1 MGLITRI
8 RSGWN
13 AFIGRDPTELYSS
26 VAGIGNSYGY
36 YPDRR
41 VLSGGSEKTIV
52 NSIYNRIAVDVSK
65 IDIEHVRT
73 DEAGRFLEPINSGFN
88 DCLTLEANK
97 DQTGRSFIQDIAL
110 SLFDEG
116 VIAVVPVDTDKNPKN
131 TDSYDIWSMRVGK
144 IIAWYPDHVKV
155 HLYNDR
161 TGQKEDVVVEKRSC
175 AIITNPFYSVMNTR
189 NGTVMRL
196 RRKLAL
202 LDLTDDD
209 NASGKL
215 DIIMQLPYTIHS
227 VALKQRAEARRKD
240 IEDQLKGSKYGIA
253 YADATE
259 KITQL
264 NRPAENQL
272 QAEVE
277 SLTKQLYSQLNITDE
292 ILNGSA
298 NEQTMLNYYDRT
310 VEPVVQAIVDEMKR
324 KFLSKTARSQG
335 QSIMFFRD
343 PFKLVPVSQVAD
355 IADKLTRN
363 EVLTSNEVRQILG
376 MRPSSDPGADELRN
390 KNMPIDETGMMPQ
403 EGQVEMNPDLSPE
416 EQQQLMQQQQEE

>member
-1 MGLITRI
+1 MGLINRI

-13 AFIGRDPTELYSS
+13 AFIGRDPTDIYQIASS
-26 VAGIGNSYGY
+26 YGSSYGY
-36 YPDRR
+36 YPDRK
-41 VLSGGSEKTIV
+41 VLSGGSEKTII
-52 NSIYNRIAVDVSK
+52 NSIYNRIAVDVST
-65 IDIEHVRT
+65 IDVEHVRI
-73 DEAGRFLEPINSGFN
+73 DENNNFLEQINSGLNNCF
-88 DCLTLEANK
+88 TLEANK
-97 DQTGRSFIQDIAL
+97 DQAGRAFVQDIAL
-110 SLFDEG
+110 SLFDNG
-116 VIAVVPVDTDKNPKN
+116 VVALVPTDTNKNPFF
-131 TDSYDIWSMRVGK
+131 TDSYDILSMRVGEV
-144 IIAWYPDHVKV
+144 IAWYPDSVKIHV
-155 HLYNDR
+155 YNDR
-161 TGQKEDVVVEKRSC
+161 KGEKEDIVLPKRMV
-175 AIITNPFYSVMNTR
+175 AIIQNPFYSVMNTR

-202 LDLTDDD
+202 LDQTDDN

-227 VALKQRAEARRKD
+227 TALKQRAEARRKD

-272 QAEVE
+272 HAEVE

-292 ILNGSA
+292 ILNGTA

-310 VEPVVQAIVDEMKR
+310 VEPVLQAIVDEVKR
-324 KFLSKTARSQG
+324 KFISKTARAQG
-335 QSIMFFRD
+335 QSMIFFRN

-363 EVLTSNEVRQILG
+363 EIMTSNEVRQILG
-376 MRPSSDPGADELRN
+376 MRPSSNPGADELRN
-390 KNMPIDETGMMPQ
+390 KNMPVDETGMMPQ
-403 EGQVEMNPDLSPE
+403 EGQVGMNPELSPE
-416 EQQQLMQQQQEE
+416 EMQQYQ

>member
-1 MGLITRI
+1 MGLINRI

-13 AFIGRDPTELYSS
+13 AFIGRDPTDIYQIASS
-26 VAGIGNSYGY
+26 YGSSYGY
-36 YPDRR
+36 YPDRK
-41 VLSGGSEKTIV
+41 VLSGGSEKTII
-52 NSIYNRIAVDVSK
+52 NSIYNRIAVDVST
-65 IDIEHVRT
+65 IDVEHVRI
-73 DEAGRFLEPINSGFN
+73 DENNNFLEQINSGLNNCF
-88 DCLTLEANK
+88 TLEANK
-97 DQTGRSFIQDIAL
+97 DQAGRAFVQDIAL
-110 SLFDEG
+110 SLFDNG
-116 VIAVVPVDTDKNPKN
+116 VVALVPTDTNKNPFF
-131 TDSYDIWSMRVGK
+131 TDSYDILSMRVGEV
-144 IIAWYPDHVKV
+144 IAWYPDSVKIHV
-155 HLYNDR
+155 YNDR
-161 TGQKEDVVVEKRSC
+161 KGEKEDIVLPKRMV
-175 AIITNPFYSVMNTR
+175 AIIQNPFYSVMNTR

-202 LDLTDDD
+202 LDQTDDN

-227 VALKQRAEARRKD
+227 TALKQRAESRRKD

-272 QAEVE
+272 HAEVE

-292 ILNGSA
+292 ILNGTA

-310 VEPVVQAIVDEMKR
+310 VEPVLQAIVDEVKR
-324 KFLSKTARSQG
+324 KFISKTARAQG
-335 QSIMFFRD
+335 QSMIFFRN

-363 EVLTSNEVRQILG
+363 EIMTSNEVRQILG

-390 KNMPIDETGMMPQ
+390 KNMPVDETGMMPQ
-403 EGQVEMNPDLSPE
+403 EGQVEMNPELSPE
-416 EQQQLMQQQQEE
+416 EMQQYQ

>member
-1 MGLITRI
+1 MGLINRI

-13 AFIGRDPTELYSS
+13 AFIGRDPTDIYQIASS
-26 VAGIGNSYGY
+26 YGSSYGY
-36 YPDRR
+36 YPDRK
-41 VLSGGSEKTIV
+41 VLSGGSEKTII
-52 NSIYNRIAVDVSK
+52 NSIYNRIAVDVST
-65 IDIEHVRT
+65 IDVEHVRI
-73 DEAGRFLEPINSGFN
+73 DENNNFLEQINSGLNNCF
-88 DCLTLEANK
+88 TLEANK
-97 DQTGRSFIQDIAL
+97 DQAGRAFVQDIAL
-110 SLFDEG
+110 SLFDNG
-116 VIAVVPVDTDKNPKN
+116 VVALVPTDTNKNPFF
-131 TDSYDIWSMRVGK
+131 TDSYDILSMRVGEV
-144 IIAWYPDHVKV
+144 IAWYPDSVKIHV
-155 HLYNDR
+155 YNDR
-161 TGQKEDVVVEKRSC
+161 KGEKEDIVLPKRMV
-175 AIITNPFYSVMNTR
+175 AIIQNPFYSVMNTR

-202 LDLTDDD
+202 LDQTDDN

-227 VALKQRAEARRKD
+227 TALKQRAEARRKD

-272 QAEVE
+272 HAEVE

-292 ILNGSA
+292 ILNGTA

-310 VEPVVQAIVDEMKR
+310 VEPVLQAIVDEVKR
-324 KFLSKTARSQG
+324 KFISKTARAQG
-335 QSIMFFRD
+335 QSMIFFRN

-363 EVLTSNEVRQILG
+363 EIMTSNEVRQILG

-390 KNMPIDETGMMPQ
+390 KNMPVDETGMIPQ
-403 EGQVEMNPDLSPE
+403 EGQVGMNPELSPE
-416 EQQQLMQQQQEE
+416 EMQQYQ

>member
-1 MGLITRI
+1 MGLINRI

-13 AFIGRDPTELYSS
+13 AFIGRDPTDIYQIASS
-26 VAGIGNSYGY
+26 YGSSYGY
-36 YPDRR
+36 YPDRK
-41 VLSGGSEKTIV
+41 VLSGGSEKTII
-52 NSIYNRIAVDVSK
+52 NSIYNRIAVDVST
-65 IDIEHVRT
+65 IDIEHVRI
-73 DEAGRFLEPINSGFN
+73 DENNNFLEQIDSGLNNCF
-88 DCLTLEANK
+88 TLEANK
-97 DQTGRSFIQDIAL
+97 DQAGRAFVQDIAL
-110 SLFDEG
+110 SLFDNG
-116 VIAVVPVDTDKNPKN
+116 VVALVPTDTNKNPFF
-131 TDSYDIWSMRVGK
+131 TDSYDILSMRVGEV
-144 IIAWYPDHVKV
+144 IAWYPDSVKIHV
-155 HLYNDR
+155 YNDR
-161 TGQKEDVVVEKRSC
+161 KGEKEDIVLPKRMV
-175 AIITNPFYSVMNTR
+175 AIIQNPFYSVMNTR

-202 LDLTDDD
+202 LDQTDDD
-209 NASGKL
+209 NASGRL

-227 VALKQRAEARRKD
+227 TALKQRAEARRKD

-272 QAEVE
+272 HAEVE

-292 ILNGSA
+292 ILNGTA

-310 VEPVVQAIVDEMKR
+310 VEPVLQAIVDEVKR
-324 KFLSKTARSQG
+324 KFISKTARAQG
-335 QSIMFFRD
+335 QSMIFFRN

-363 EVLTSNEVRQILG
+363 EIMTSNEVRQILG

-390 KNMPIDETGMMPQ
+390 KNMPVDETGMMPQ
-403 EGQVEMNPDLSPE
+403 EGQVEMNPELSPE
-416 EQQQLMQQQQEE
+416 EMQQYQ

>member
-1 MGLITRI
+1 MGLINRI

-13 AFIGRDPTELYSS
+13 AFIGRDPTDIYQIASS
-26 VAGIGNSYGY
+26 YGSNYGY
-36 YPDRR
+36 YPDRK
-41 VLSGGSEKTIV
+41 VLSGGSEKTII
-52 NSIYNRIAVDVSK
+52 NSIYNRIAVDVST
-65 IDIEHVRT
+65 IDVEHVRI
-73 DEAGRFLEPINSGFN
+73 DENNNFLEQINSGLNNCF
-88 DCLTLEANK
+88 TLEANK
-97 DQTGRSFIQDIAL
+97 DQAGRAFVQDIAL
-110 SLFDEG
+110 SLFDNG
-116 VIAVVPVDTDKNPKN
+116 VVALVPTDTNKNPFF
-131 TDSYDIWSMRVGK
+131 TDSYDILSMRVGEV
-144 IIAWYPDHVKV
+144 IAWYPDSVKIHV
-155 HLYNDR
+155 YNDR
-161 TGQKEDVVVEKRSC
+161 KGEKEDIVLPKRMV
-175 AIITNPFYSVMNTR
+175 AIIQNPFYSVMNTR

-202 LDLTDDD
+202 LDQTDDN

-227 VALKQRAEARRKD
+227 TALKQRAEARRKD

-272 QAEVE
+272 HAEVE

-292 ILNGSA
+292 ILNGTA

-310 VEPVVQAIVDEMKR
+310 VEPVLQAIVDEVKR
-324 KFLSKTARSQG
+324 KFISKTARAQG
-335 QSIMFFRD
+335 QSMIFFRN

-363 EVLTSNEVRQILG
+363 EIMTSNEVRQILG

-390 KNMPIDETGMMPQ
+390 KNMPVNETGMMPQ
-403 EGQVEMNPDLSPE
+403 EGQVEMNPELSPE
-416 EQQQLMQQQQEE
+416 EMQQYQ

>member
-1 MGLITRI
+1 MGLINRI

-13 AFIGRDPTELYSS
+13 AFIGRDPTDIYQIASS
-26 VAGIGNSYGY
+26 YGSSYGY
-36 YPDRR
+36 YPDRK
-41 VLSGGSEKTIV
+41 VLSGGSEKTII
-52 NSIYNRIAVDVSK
+52 NSIYNRIAVDVST
-65 IDIEHVRT
+65 IDIEHVRI
-73 DEAGRFLEPINSGFN
+73 DENNNFLEQINSGLNNCF
-88 DCLTLEANK
+88 TLEANK
-97 DQTGRSFIQDIAL
+97 DQAGRAFVQDIAL
-110 SLFDEG
+110 SLFDNG
-116 VIAVVPVDTDKNPKN
+116 VVALVPTDTNKNPFF
-131 TDSYDIWSMRVGK
+131 TDSYDILSMRVGEV
-144 IIAWYPDHVKV
+144 IAWYPDSVKIHV
-155 HLYNDR
+155 YNDR
-161 TGQKEDVVVEKRSC
+161 KGEKEDIVLPKRMV
-175 AIITNPFYSVMNTR
+175 AIIQNPFYSVMNTR

-202 LDLTDDD
+202 LDQTDDN

-227 VALKQRAEARRKD
+227 TALKQRAEARRKD

-272 QAEVE
+272 HAEVE

-292 ILNGSA
+292 ILNGTA

-310 VEPVVQAIVDEMKR
+310 VEPVLQAIVDEVKR
-324 KFLSKTARSQG
+324 KFISKTARAQG
-335 QSIMFFRD
+335 QSMIFFRN

-363 EVLTSNEVRQILG
+363 EIMTSNEVRQILG

-390 KNMPIDETGMMPQ
+390 KNMPVDETGMMPQ
-403 EGQVEMNPDLSPE
+403 EGQVEMNPELSPE
-416 EQQQLMQQQQEE
+416 EMQQYQ

>member
-1 MGLITRI
+1 MGLINRI

-13 AFIGRDPTELYSS
+13 AFIGRDPTDIYQIASS
-26 VAGIGNSYGY
+26 YGSSYGY
-36 YPDRR
+36 YPDRK
-41 VLSGGSEKTIV
+41 VLSGGSEKTII
-52 NSIYNRIAVDVSK
+52 NSIYNRIAVDVST
-65 IDIEHVRT
+65 IDVEHVRI
-73 DEAGRFLEPINSGFN
+73 DENNNFLEQINSGLNNCF
-88 DCLTLEANK
+88 TLEANK
-97 DQTGRSFIQDIAL
+97 DQAGRAFVQDIAL
-110 SLFDEG
+110 SLFDNG
-116 VIAVVPVDTDKNPKN
+116 VVALVPTDTNKNPFF
-131 TDSYDIWSMRVGK
+131 TDSYDILSMRVGEV
-144 IIAWYPDHVKV
+144 IAWYPDSVKIHV
-155 HLYNDR
+155 YNDR
-161 TGQKEDVVVEKRSC
+161 KGEKEDIVLPKRIV
-175 AIITNPFYSVMNTR
+175 AIIQNPFYSVMNTR

-202 LDLTDDD
+202 LDQTDDN

-227 VALKQRAEARRKD
+227 TALKQRAEARRKD

-272 QAEVE
+272 HAEVE

-292 ILNGSA
+292 ILNGTA

-310 VEPVVQAIVDEMKR
+310 VEPVLQAIVDEVKR
-324 KFLSKTARSQG
+324 KFISKTARAQG
-335 QSIMFFRD
+335 QSMIFFRN

-363 EVLTSNEVRQILG
+363 EIMTSNEVRQILG

-390 KNMPIDETGMMPQ
+390 KNMPVDETGMMPQ
-403 EGQVEMNPDLSPE
+403 EGQVGMNPELSPE
-416 EQQQLMQQQQEE
+416 EMQQYQ

>member
-1 MGLITRI
+1 MGLINRI

-13 AFIGRDPTELYSS
+13 AFIGRDPTDIYQIASS
-26 VAGIGNSYGY
+26 YGSSYGY
-36 YPDRR
+36 YPDRK
-41 VLSGGSEKTIV
+41 VLSGGSEKTII
-52 NSIYNRIAVDVSK
+52 NSIYNRIAVDVST
-65 IDIEHVRT
+65 IDIEHVRI
-73 DEAGRFLEPINSGFN
+73 DENNNFLEQINSGLNNCF
-88 DCLTLEANK
+88 TLEANK
-97 DQTGRSFIQDIAL
+97 DQAGRAFVQDIAL
-110 SLFDEG
+110 SLFDNG
-116 VIAVVPVDTDKNPKN
+116 VVALVPTDTNKNPFF
-131 TDSYDIWSMRVGK
+131 TDSYDILSMRVGEV
-144 IIAWYPDHVKV
+144 IAWHPDSVKIHV
-155 HLYNDR
+155 YNDR
-161 TGQKEDVVVEKRSC
+161 KGEKEDIVLPKRMV
-175 AIITNPFYSVMNTR
+175 AIIQNPFYSVMNTR

-202 LDLTDDD
+202 LDQTDDN

-227 VALKQRAEARRKD
+227 TALKQRAEARRKD

-272 QAEVE
+272 HAEVE

-292 ILNGSA
+292 ILNGTA

-310 VEPVVQAIVDEMKR
+310 VEPVLQAIVDEVKR
-324 KFLSKTARSQG
+324 KFISKTARAQG
-335 QSIMFFRD
+335 QSMIFFRN

-363 EVLTSNEVRQILG
+363 EIMTSNEVRQILG

-390 KNMPIDETGMMPQ
+390 KNMPVDETGMMPQ
-403 EGQVEMNPDLSPE
+403 EGQVGMNPELSPE
-416 EQQQLMQQQQEE
+416 EMQQYQ

>member
-1 MGLITRI
+1 MGLINRI

-13 AFIGRDPTELYSS
+13 AFIGRDPTDIYQIASS
-26 VAGIGNSYGY
+26 YGSSYGY
-36 YPDRR
+36 YPDRK
-41 VLSGGSEKTIV
+41 VLSGGSEKTII
-52 NSIYNRIAVDVSK
+52 NSIYNRIAVDVST
-65 IDIEHVRT
+65 IDIEHVRI
-73 DEAGRFLEPINSGFN
+73 DENNNFLEQINSGLNNCF
-88 DCLTLEANK
+88 TLEANK
-97 DQTGRSFIQDIAL
+97 DQAGRAFVQDIAL
-110 SLFDEG
+110 SLFDNG
-116 VIAVVPVDTDKNPKN
+116 VVALVPTDTNKNPFF
-131 TDSYDIWSMRVGK
+131 TDSYDILSMRVGEV
-144 IIAWYPDHVKV
+144 IAWYPDSVKIHV
-155 HLYNDR
+155 YNDR
-161 TGQKEDVVVEKRSC
+161 KGEKEDIVLPKRMV
-175 AIITNPFYSVMNTR
+175 AIIQNPFYSVMNTR

-202 LDLTDDD
+202 LDQTDDN

-227 VALKQRAEARRKD
+227 PALKQRAEARRKD

-272 QAEVE
+272 HAEVE

-292 ILNGSA
+292 ILNGTA

-310 VEPVVQAIVDEMKR
+310 VEPVLQAIVDEVKR
-324 KFLSKTARSQG
+324 KFISKTARAQG
-335 QSIMFFRD
+335 QSMIFFRN

-363 EVLTSNEVRQILG
+363 EIMTSNEVRQILG

-390 KNMPIDETGMMPQ
+390 KNMPVDETGMMPQ
-403 EGQVEMNPDLSPE
+403 EGQVGMNPELSPE
-416 EQQQLMQQQQEE
+416 EMQQYQ

>member
-1 MGLITRI
+1 MGLINRI

-13 AFIGRDPTELYSS
+13 AFIGRDPTDIYQIASS
-26 VAGIGNSYGY
+26 YGSSYGY
-36 YPDRR
+36 YPDRK
-41 VLSGGSEKTIV
+41 VLSGGSEKTII
-52 NSIYNRIAVDVSK
+52 NSIYNRIAVDVST
-65 IDIEHVRT
+65 IDVEHVRI
-73 DEAGRFLEPINSGFN
+73 DENNNFLEQIDSGLNNCF
-88 DCLTLEANK
+88 TLEANK
-97 DQTGRSFIQDIAL
+97 DQAGRAFVQDIAL
-110 SLFDEG
+110 SLFDNG
-116 VIAVVPVDTDKNPKN
+116 VVALVPTDTNKNPFF
-131 TDSYDIWSMRVGK
+131 TDSYDILSMRVGEV
-144 IIAWYPDHVKV
+144 IAWYPDSVKIHV
-155 HLYNDR
+155 YNDR
-161 TGQKEDVVVEKRSC
+161 KGEKEDIVLPKRMV
-175 AIITNPFYSVMNTR
+175 AIIQNPFYSVMNTR

-202 LDLTDDD
+202 LDQTDDN

-227 VALKQRAEARRKD
+227 TALKQRAEARRKD

-272 QAEVE
+272 HAEVE

-292 ILNGSA
+292 ILNGTA

-310 VEPVVQAIVDEMKR
+310 VEPVLQAIVDEVKR
-324 KFLSKTARSQG
+324 KFISKTARAQG
-335 QSIMFFRD
+335 QSMIFFRN

-363 EVLTSNEVRQILG
+363 EIMTSNEVRQILG

-390 KNMPIDETGMMPQ
+390 KNMPVDETGMMPQ
-403 EGQVEMNPDLSPE
+403 EGQVGMNPELSPE
-416 EQQQLMQQQQEE
+416 EMQQYQ

>member
-1 MGLITRI
+1 MGLINRI

-13 AFIGRDPTELYSS
+13 AFIGRDPTDIYQIASS
-26 VAGIGNSYGY
+26 YGSSYGY
-36 YPDRR
+36 YPDRK
-41 VLSGGSEKTIV
+41 VLSGGSEKTII
-52 NSIYNRIAVDVSK
+52 NSIYNRIAVDVST
-65 IDIEHVRT
+65 IDVEHVRI
-73 DEAGRFLEPINSGFN
+73 DENNNFLEQINSGLNNCF
-88 DCLTLEANK
+88 TLEANK
-97 DQTGRSFIQDIAL
+97 DQAGRAFVQDIAL
-110 SLFDEG
+110 SLFDNG
-116 VIAVVPVDTDKNPKN
+116 VVALVPTDTNKNPFF
-131 TDSYDIWSMRVGK
+131 TDSYDILSMRVGEV
-144 IIAWYPDHVKV
+144 IAWYPDSVKIHV
-155 HLYNDR
+155 YNDR
-161 TGQKEDVVVEKRSC
+161 KGEKEDIVLPKRMV
-175 AIITNPFYSVMNTR
+175 AIIQNPFYSVMNTR

-202 LDLTDDD
+202 LDQTDDN

-227 VALKQRAEARRKD
+227 PALKQRAEARRKD

-272 QAEVE
+272 HAEVE

-292 ILNGSA
+292 ILNGTA

-310 VEPVVQAIVDEMKR
+310 VEPVLQAIVDEVKR
-324 KFLSKTARSQG
+324 KFISKTARAQG
-335 QSIMFFRD
+335 QSMIFFRN

-363 EVLTSNEVRQILG
+363 EIMTSNEVRQILG

-390 KNMPIDETGMMPQ
+390 KNMPVDETGMMPQ
-403 EGQVEMNPDLSPE
+403 EGQVGMNPELSPE
-416 EQQQLMQQQQEE
+416 EMQQYQ

>member
-1 MGLITRI
+1 MGLINRI

-13 AFIGRDPTELYSS
+13 AFIGRDPTDIYQIASS
-26 VAGIGNSYGY
+26 YGSSYGY
-36 YPDRR
+36 YPDRK
-41 VLSGGSEKTIV
+41 VLSGGSEKTII
-52 NSIYNRIAVDVSK
+52 NSIYNRIAVDVST
-65 IDIEHVRT
+65 IDIEHVRI
-73 DEAGRFLEPINSGFN
+73 DENNNFLEQIDSGLNNCF
-88 DCLTLEANK
+88 TLEANK
-97 DQTGRSFIQDIAL
+97 DQAGRAFVQDIAL
-110 SLFDEG
+110 SLFDNG
-116 VIAVVPVDTDKNPKN
+116 VVALVPTDTNKNPFF
-131 TDSYDIWSMRVGK
+131 TDSYDILSMRVGEV
-144 IIAWYPDHVKV
+144 IAWYPDSVKIHV
-155 HLYNDR
+155 YNDR
-161 TGQKEDVVVEKRSC
+161 KGEKEDIVLPKRMV
-175 AIITNPFYSVMNTR
+175 AIIQNPFYSVMNTR

-202 LDLTDDD
+202 LDQTDDN

-227 VALKQRAEARRKD
+227 TALKQRAEARRKD

-272 QAEVE
+272 HAEVE

-292 ILNGSA
+292 ILNGTA

-310 VEPVVQAIVDEMKR
+310 VEPVLQAIVDEVKR
-324 KFLSKTARSQG
+324 KFISKTARAQG
-335 QSIMFFRD
+335 QSMIFFRN

-363 EVLTSNEVRQILG
+363 EIMTSNEVRQILG

-390 KNMPIDETGMMPQ
+390 KNMPVDETGMMPQ
-403 EGQVEMNPDLSPE
+403 EGQVEMNPELSPE
-416 EQQQLMQQQQEE
+416 EMQQYQ

>member
-1 MGLITRI
+1 MGLINRI

-13 AFIGRDPTELYSS
+13 AFIGRDPTDIYQIASS
-26 VAGIGNSYGY
+26 YGSSYGY
-36 YPDRR
+36 YPDRK
-41 VLSGGSEKTIV
+41 VLSGGSEKTII
-52 NSIYNRIAVDVSK
+52 NSIYNRIAVDVST
-65 IDIEHVRT
+65 IDIEHVRI
-73 DEAGRFLEPINSGFN
+73 DENNNFLEQIDSGLNNCF
-88 DCLTLEANK
+88 TLEANK
-97 DQTGRSFIQDIAL
+97 DQAGRAFVQDIAL
-110 SLFDEG
+110 SLFDNG
-116 VIAVVPVDTDKNPKN
+116 VVALVPTDTNKNPFF
-131 TDSYDIWSMRVGK
+131 TDSYDILSMRVGEV
-144 IIAWYPDHVKV
+144 IAWYPDSVKIHV
-155 HLYNDR
+155 YNDR
-161 TGQKEDVVVEKRSC
+161 KGEKEDIVLPKRMV
-175 AIITNPFYSVMNTR
+175 AIIQNPFYSVMNTR

-202 LDLTDDD
+202 LDLTDDN

-227 VALKQRAEARRKD
+227 VALKQRAESRRKD

-272 QAEVE
+272 HAEVE

-292 ILNGSA
+292 ILNGTA

-310 VEPVVQAIVDEMKR
+310 VEPVLQAIVDEVKR
-324 KFLSKTARSQG
+324 KFISKTARAQG
-335 QSIMFFRD
+335 QSMIFFRN

-363 EVLTSNEVRQILG
+363 EIMTSNEVRQILG

-390 KNMPIDETGMMPQ
+390 KNMPVDETGMMPQ
-403 EGQVEMNPDLSPE
+403 EGQVEMNPELSPE
-416 EQQQLMQQQQEE
+416 EMQQYQ

>member
-1 MGLITRI
+1 MGLINRI

-13 AFIGRDPTELYSS
+13 AFIGRDPTDIYQIASS
-26 VAGIGNSYGY
+26 YGSSYGY
-36 YPDRR
+36 YPDRK
-41 VLSGGSEKTIV
+41 VLSGGSEKTII
-52 NSIYNRIAVDVSK
+52 NSIYNRIAVDVST
-65 IDIEHVRT
+65 IDVEHVRI
-73 DEAGRFLEPINSGFN
+73 DENNNFLEQINSGLNNCF
-88 DCLTLEANK
+88 TLEANK
-97 DQTGRSFIQDIAL
+97 DQAGRAFVQDIAL
-110 SLFDEG
+110 SLFDNG
-116 VIAVVPVDTDKNPKN
+116 VVALVPTDTNKNPFF
-131 TDSYDIWSMRVGK
+131 TDSYDILSMRVGEV
-144 IIAWYPDHVKV
+144 IAWYPDSVKIHV
-155 HLYNDR
+155 YNDR
-161 TGQKEDVVVEKRSC
+161 KGEKEDIVLPKRMV
-175 AIITNPFYSVMNTR
+175 AIIQNPFYSVMNTR

-202 LDLTDDD
+202 LDQTDDN

-227 VALKQRAEARRKD
+227 TALKQRAEARRKD

-272 QAEVE
+272 HAEVE

-292 ILNGSA
+292 ILNGTA

-310 VEPVVQAIVDEMKR
+310 VEPVLQAIVDEVKR
-324 KFLSKTARSQG
+324 KFISKTARAQG
-335 QSIMFFRD
+335 QSMIFFRN

-363 EVLTSNEVRQILG
+363 EIMTSNEVRQILG

-390 KNMPIDETGMMPQ
+390 KNMPVDETGMMPQ
-403 EGQVEMNPDLSPE
+403 EGQVEMNPELSPE
-416 EQQQLMQQQQEE
+416 EMQQYQ

>member
-1 MGLITRI
+1 MGLINRI

-13 AFIGRDPTELYSS
+13 AFIGRDPTDIYQIASS
-26 VAGIGNSYGY
+26 YGSSYGY
-36 YPDRR
+36 YPDRK
-41 VLSGGSEKTIV
+41 VLSGGSEKTII
-52 NSIYNRIAVDVSK
+52 NSIYNRIAVDVST
-65 IDIEHVRT
+65 IDVEHVRI
-73 DEAGRFLEPINSGFN
+73 DENNNFLEQINSGLNNCF
-88 DCLTLEANK
+88 TLEANK
-97 DQTGRSFIQDIAL
+97 DQAGRAFVQDIAL
-110 SLFDEG
+110 SLFDNG
-116 VIAVVPVDTDKNPKN
+116 VVALVPTDTNKNPFF
-131 TDSYDIWSMRVGK
+131 TDSYDILSMRVGEV
-144 IIAWYPDHVKV
+144 IAWYPDSVKIHV
-155 HLYNDR
+155 YNDR
-161 TGQKEDVVVEKRSC
+161 KGEKEDIVLPKRMV
-175 AIITNPFYSVMNTR
+175 AIIQNPFYSVMNTR

-202 LDLTDDD
+202 LDQTDDN

-227 VALKQRAEARRKD
+227 TALKQRAEARRKD

-272 QAEVE
+272 HAEVE

-292 ILNGSA
+292 ILNGTA

-310 VEPVVQAIVDEMKR
+310 VEPVLQAIVDEVKR
-324 KFLSKTARSQG
+324 KFISKTARAQG
-335 QSIMFFRD
+335 QSMIFFRN

-363 EVLTSNEVRQILG
+363 EIMTSNEVRQILG

-390 KNMPIDETGMMPQ
+390 KNMPVDETGMMPQ
-403 EGQVEMNPDLSPE
+403 EGQVGMNPELSPE
-416 EQQQLMQQQQEE
+416 EMQQYQ

>member
-1 MGLITRI
+1 MGLINRI

-13 AFIGRDPTELYSS
+13 AFIGRDPTDIYQIASS
-26 VAGIGNSYGY
+26 YGNSYGY
-36 YPDRR
+36 YPDRK
-41 VLSGGSEKTIV
+41 VLSGGSEKTII
-52 NSIYNRIAVDVSK
+52 NSIYNRIAVDVST
-65 IDIEHVRT
+65 IDVEHVRI
-73 DEAGRFLEPINSGFN
+73 DENNNFLEQINSGLNNCF
-88 DCLTLEANK
+88 TLEANK
-97 DQTGRSFIQDIAL
+97 DQAGRAFVQDIAL
-110 SLFDEG
+110 SLFDNG
-116 VIAVVPVDTDKNPKN
+116 VVALVPTDTNKNPFF
-131 TDSYDIWSMRVGK
+131 TDSYDILSMRVGEV
-144 IIAWYPDHVKV
+144 IAWYPDSVKIHV
-155 HLYNDR
+155 YNDR
-161 TGQKEDVVVEKRSC
+161 KGEKEDIVLPKRMV
-175 AIITNPFYSVMNTR
+175 AIIQNPFYSVMNTR

-202 LDLTDDD
+202 LDQTDDN

-227 VALKQRAEARRKD
+227 TALKQRAEARRKD

-272 QAEVE
+272 HAEVE

-292 ILNGSA
+292 ILNGTA

-310 VEPVVQAIVDEMKR
+310 VEPVLQAIVDEVKR
-324 KFLSKTARSQG
+324 KFISKTARAQG
-335 QSIMFFRD
+335 QSMIFFRN

-363 EVLTSNEVRQILG
+363 EIMTSNEVRQILG
-376 MRPSSDPGADELRN
+376 MRPSSNPGADELRN
-390 KNMPIDETGMMPQ
+390 KNMPVDETGMMPQ
-403 EGQVEMNPDLSPE
+403 EGQVGMNPELSPE
-416 EQQQLMQQQQEE
+416 EMQQYQ